1 MQPVNQV
8 LDEVRDLF
16 QKVVGKPAPEI
27 QPASYVAFPP
37 GVDPLNHAIHEV
49 GELKRLSEQM
59 AFAPGPAAWT
69 PAADVFTT
77 KEAYVVRLEI
87 PGVDRKALKV
97 FVQGAE
103 CVVRGDRKPT
113 VEAGA
118 EMQPLTVE
126 RPWGPFERRFLMPPG
141 SHADKVT
148 ARCADGV
155 LELRV
160 TFDGYDTPRDLNVE
174 VS

>member
-1 MQPVNQV
+1 MQPVNQA
-8 LDEVRDLF
+8 LNEVRDLF

-27 QPASYVAFPP
+27 PPASYVAFPP

-49 GELKRLSEQM
+49 GELKKLSEQM

-69 PAADVFTT
+69 PVADIFTT
-77 KEAYVVRLEI
+77 KEAYVVRMEI
-87 PGVDRKALKV
+87 PGADRKALKV

-103 CVVRGDRKPT
+103 CVVRGDRKPIEKHE
-113 VEAGA
+113 EA
-118 EMQPLTVE
+118 QPLTME
-126 RPWGPFERRFLMPPG
+126 RPWGPFERRFLLPPG
-141 SHADKVT
+141 SYPDKVT
-148 ARCADGV
+148 ARYDDGV

-160 TFDGYDTPRDLNVE
+160 GFDGNGTPKEMNVD